1 MTNVDEIKAY
11 MEWRQEREGREVDVS
26 PEAYAL
32 HLAIEALNDRVED
45 AVLSLGV
52 GTDGYEGVLAR
63 SLRDAQNAYVLAR
76 NIANGGL

>member
-26 PEAYAL
+26 PEAYAVE
-32 HLAIEALNDRVED
+32 LALEALMSEVDD
-45 AVLSLGV
+45 TITTLGV
-52 GTDGYEGVLAR
+52 DGDDWLGATAR